1 MKRVLLVEDDDLD
14 AGLVEDAVRR
24 HTSALGLE
32 RVSSAD
38 AAWELLRERAAGDRQ
53 ALPVCILLDMVMGE
67 HDGIW
72 FLEKISDLPLVR
84 DIPVLVLSQRG
95 DAVREARA
103 FGNVVGAV
111 EKPARDEDRRRLV
124 GDLLRLAGNM
134 GVAV

>member
-1 MKRVLLVEDDDLD
+1 
-14 AGLVEDAVRR
+14 
-24 HTSALGLE
+24 
-32 RVSSAD
+32 
-38 AAWELLRERAAGDRQ
+38 
-53 ALPVCILLDMVMGE
+53 MGE

-111 EKPARDEDRRRLV
+111 EKPARDEDRAPSGRRSPASCREYGRRRLTCQ
-124 GDLLRLAGNM
+124 
-134 GVAV
+134 